1 MATKYSYGL
10 GRRKAATARARL
22 FKGKGEI
29 TINNKPAL
37 EYLSLNKS
45 LLAEV
50 TDPLALVNKQ
60 KEFDVTILVSGGGLA
75 GQVDAIKLAISKA
88 LTLEFPDLRPV
99 LKKAG
104 LIKREWYVI
113 DAASLPLGKLAVV
126 IADKLMG
133 KSKVTYTPHIDN
145 GDYVIVLN
153 AKNIQVTGNKM
164 VEKMYYRH
172 SGFPGGLTEL
182 KLEEIIEKNPAYAI
196 KEAVKG
202 MLPKNKLADDRLA
215 RLRVFN
221 GAEHTHSAQNPK
233 EIK

>member
-1 MATKYSYGL
+1 MKTFSQK
-10 GRRKAATARARL
+10 TA
-22 FKGKGEI
+22 E
-29 TINNKPAL
+29 
-37 EYLSLNKS
+37 
-45 LLAEV
+45 
-50 TDPLALVNKQ
+50 
-60 KEFDVTILVSGGGLA
+60 
-75 GQVDAIKLAISKA
+75 
-88 LTLEFPDLRPV
+88 
-99 LKKAG
+99 
-104 LIKREWYVI
+104 IKREWYVI

-182 KLEEIIEKNPAYAI
+182 KLEEIIEKNPAYTI